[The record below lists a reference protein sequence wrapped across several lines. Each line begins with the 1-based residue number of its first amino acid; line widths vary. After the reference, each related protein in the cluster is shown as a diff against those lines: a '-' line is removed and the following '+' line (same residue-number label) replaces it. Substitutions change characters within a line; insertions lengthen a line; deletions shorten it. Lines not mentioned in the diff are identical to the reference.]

1 MKTFAGRKTGAARLS
16 IYSNSFLIICKFIV
30 GFLTGSVSVLSEAIH
45 STMDLAAAIIAFFS
59 VTISGK
65 PPDQSHPYG
74 HEKAENVSGVVE
86 AVLIFV
92 ASLMIISESI
102 KKIIRHEPVA
112 SIGIGFAVMLVS
124 AIVNLFVSKK
134 LYRVSDEEHSIALE
148 VDALHHKVDVYTS
161 FGVAI
166 GLFLI
171 WITKLTLLDPLIAIF
186 IALFILYEST
196 TMLIHAFQPLMDTKL
211 SDGEINTIN
220 RVMDEHKSVF
230 VDFHELRTRRAGETK
245 HIDLHLTIP
254 QKMTVKEFH
263 DFSDHLEEDLRKAL
277 QNTKVLIHAEPC
289 DAKCAACHINSTCRF
304 HPVP

>member
-1 MKTFAGRKTGAARLS
+1 MMKPSPVKKTRAARLS

-30 GFLTGSVSVLSEAIH
+30 GFITGSISILSEAIH
-45 STMDLAAAIIAFFS
+45 STMDLAASIIAFFS

-92 ASLMIISESI
+92 ASFLIIAESL
-102 KKIIRHEPVA
+102 KKIIKHEPIA
-112 SIGIGFAVMLVS
+112 DIGIGFVVMLLS
-124 AIVNLFVSKK
+124 AIVNFFISRR
-134 LYRVSDEEHSIALE
+134 LYKVAKEEHSIALE
-148 VDALHHKVDVYTS
+148 ADALHLKVDIYTS
-161 FGVAI
+161 LGVAV
-166 GLFLI
+166 GLFII
-171 WITKLTLLDPLIAIF
+171 WITKLTFLDPIIAIC
-186 IALFILYEST
+186 IALFILYEAT
-196 TMLIHAFQPLMDTKL
+196 TMLIRAFQPLMDTKL
-211 SDGEINTIN
+211 SDEEINTIKQ
-220 RVMDEHKSVF
+220 VMDAHKSVF

-277 QNTKVLIHAEPC
+277 ENTKVLIHAEPC
-289 DAKCAACHINSTCRF
+289 DANCNNCRINSTCRF
-304 HPVP
+304 H